1 MKITAPDMKDSR
13 ILKDYRYYLRMER
26 RLSPNTVAAYGRDV
40 AELLAA
46 LELEPRAVRTE
57 DIERYLASRAGGDS
71 RSELGMTGNEEPGM
85 TTEEPRMTGET
96 EPGMTTRET
105 RFRVKPGMTTEE
117 PRMTGTGSGKG
128 HQAAGNSPAKLSKRS
143 QARLLSS
150 LRSFFDWLILEGER
164 KDNPCDRIDAPKLGR
179 YLPEVLSVE
188 EIESILDS
196 IDTNA
201 GWTGLRDR
209 AILEILYGCGL
220 RVSEACGLQI
230 SHVYLQEGFVR
241 VVGKGDKERLVPLGD
256 LAADAFKNYLDAR
269 PQAAEPAFDDVAF
282 LNKNGRPLSRV
293 AIFNLVKKQALLAGV
308 RKEISP
314 HTFRHSFATH
324 LIENG
329 ADLRVVQEMLGHESI
344 LTTEIY
350 THIDAATWQRAILD
364 HHPRR

>member
-1 MKITAPDMKDSR
+1 MAPESR
-13 ILKDYRYYLRMER
+13 ILQDYRYYLRMER

-46 LELEPRAVRTE
+46 LDLAPRTIRTE
-57 DIERYLASRAGGDS
+57 DIERYLAGC
-71 RSELGMTGNEEPGM
+71 N
-85 TTEEPRMTGET
+85 
-96 EPGMTTRET
+96 
-105 RFRVKPGMTTEE
+105 
-117 PRMTGTGSGKG
+117 
-128 HQAAGNSPAKLSKRS
+128 QLSKRS
-143 QARLLSS
+143 QARLLSA
-150 LRSFFDWLILEGER
+150 LKSFFDWLVLEGER
-164 KDNPCDRIDAPKLGR
+164 PDNPCDRIDAPKLGR
-179 YLPEVLSVE
+179 YLPEVLSIE
-188 EIESILDS
+188 EVAAILDS
-196 IDTNA
+196 VDTNA
-201 GWTGLRDR
+201 GWMGLRDR

-220 RVSEACGLQI
+220 RVSEACGLLI

-241 VVGKGDKERLVPLGD
+241 VVGKGDKERLVPLGE
-256 LAADAFKNYLDAR
+256 LAADAFRAWLSVR

-350 THIDAATWQRAILD
+350 THIDTATWQRAILE